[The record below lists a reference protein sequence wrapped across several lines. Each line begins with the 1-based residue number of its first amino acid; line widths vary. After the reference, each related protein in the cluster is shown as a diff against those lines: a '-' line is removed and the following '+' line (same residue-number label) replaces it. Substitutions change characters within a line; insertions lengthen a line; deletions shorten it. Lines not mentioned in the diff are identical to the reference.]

1 MGTISSLVDPNACI
15 SQMCI
20 SHLLVVEEQL
30 QGCFQPPKHTY
41 PCLQVSGARQTGE
54 PSMSRAGLSDKA
66 GVSYLPEAQGEIW
79 R

>member
-1 MGTISSLVDPNACI
+1 MGTTSSLVDPNAWI
-15 SQMCI
+15 SQMCM